1 MRLHELSRRIADQ
14 TGLHI
19 KEAKSVL
26 DVLGD
31 IVVDQLEAGDQVSL
45 PGLGKF
51 KTKMFKGRNIKSIK
65 DGKDITIEPYRKIR
79 FSPEK
84 KVDERLK

>member
-1 MRLHELSRRIADQ
+1 MRVYELSRRIADQ

-26 DVLGD
+26 DVLGG
-31 IVVDQLEAGDQVSL
+31 IVVDRLEKGDQVSL

-51 KTKMFKGRNIKSIK
+51 KTKMFKGRMIKSIK
-65 DGKDITIEPYRKIR
+65 DGSDIKLEPYRKIR
-79 FSPEK
+79 FVPEK